1 LGVCLEVSRI
11 PNSVSADDYIQGGAG
26 QYKECVIQ
34 FLCQLYKSSGLEQAF
49 FKKKEQR
56 PTWEGL
62 DPKALVLPIVHAA
75 NEAIL

>member
-1 LGVCLEVSRI
+1 M
-11 PNSVSADDYIQGGAG
+11 
-26 QYKECVIQ
+26 Q

-56 PTWEGL
+56 PTLEGL
-62 DPKALVLPIVHAA
+62 DPKALVLPIVDAA